1 MSYGCE
7 WVAQS
12 RCGGGDK
19 WRLCGTKVAHVRAAS
34 VLYSWLRRMATS
46 QFPIIGSASFGFH
59 IRIPSHARG
68 LGFCSR
74 LELSLGLVRR

>member
-1 MSYGCE
+1 MSYGFQR
-7 WVAQS
+7 VAQS

-46 QFPIIGSASFGFH
+46 QFPIIGSASFG
-59 IRIPSHARG
+59 IYKRIPRRAMG
-68 LGFCSR
+68 LGFCSDSGPG
-74 LELSLGLVRR
+74 LSTARR